1 METLSRTGSIN
12 RRQLMAGAGAASV
25 ATLSG
30 AGRFG
35 AAQAAAPINF
45 VGWTFRPDMVQG
57 YVDFYNKSYGE
68 KVAYSTLPWPQ
79 YHQTLEQRAF
89 AGDIVDVMYC
99 FHTFRERWAQ
109 TGMIR
114 TLDDLPGVDELK
126 KAMMPANLESLLNR
140 EGKLIALPYFVNLY
154 ILMHNEPMLQQGGF
168 DKPAA
173 SFDELIEQC
182 VKLKKDKIAE
192 YPYLPNWNPT
202 ITGTTPQFLTDCF
215 AEGATVF
222 DAKNRLVIDQDP
234 AVAQVLERWK
244 KVYALGLVTPEIF
257 TKPSSTDVHRMM
269 FTGRYAYHSNISNYL
284 QTIASD
290 TKESL
295 LAPKKAKMTPYPGKV
310 GSTYMWTDSYVLN
323 ANTKSIESAW
333 KLMQFVGGNLHKDW
347 YVQQQWAIGSGLDNV
362 YPDLYKEPAVVASYA
377 NWVDLPTLRAQYDKG
392 KVSGA
397 FKEQWYPEYDA
408 RSVTILHDM
417 IRKNLSV
424 AETIKALVALH
435 KSLA

>member
-1 METLSRTGSIN
+1 
-12 RRQLMAGAGAASV
+12 
-25 ATLSG
+25 
-30 AGRFG
+30 
-35 AAQAAAPINF
+35 
-45 VGWTFRPDMVQG
+45 
-57 YVDFYNKSYGE
+57 
-68 KVAYSTLPWPQ
+68 
-79 YHQTLEQRAF
+79 
-89 AGDIVDVMYC
+89 
-99 FHTFRERWAQ
+99 
-109 TGMIR
+109 
-114 TLDDLPGVDELK
+114 
-126 KAMMPANLESLLNR
+126 
-140 EGKLIALPYFVNLY
+140 
-154 ILMHNEPMLQQGGF
+154 MLQQGGF
-168 DKPAA
+168 AKPAA

-222 DAKNRLVIDQDP
+222 DAKNKLVIDQDP
-234 AVAQVLERWK
+234 AVAAVLERWK

-295 LAPKKAKMTPYPGKV
+295 LAPKKAKLVPYPGKT

-323 ANTKSIESAW
+323 ANTASLESAW

-362 YPDLYKEPAVVASYA
+362 YPDLYKQPAIIDSYA
-377 NWVDLPTLRAQYDKG
+377 NWVDLPLLRAQYDKG